1 MCRRA
6 LEGLGACT
14 WSSQDLATYKAL
26 AFTFTLTH
34 DTCSTSQ
41 WMAVAVFAARQRPPG
56 APGRLHRAERL
67 RPQTMLTAPKA
78 MPYSASLRCCQRLVL
93 VRHLGYASTDR
104 TASCGVKGFASGIA
118 EVANPTET
126 RQSPVFATNVTRTT
140 CVTTTFVLCHT
151 TCRAPQK
158 MLAAKQT
165 EADCLSPACWSQQS
179 PRGGLGQTTGT
190 WNIRGVRC
198 RPVATN
204 KQRETSS
211 RLQPFC
217 LQNAL
222 ASSWSLVMR
231 CRSVSQSADPATIHA
246 EAADRQGWIGE
257 KRPHQ
262 H

>member
-1 MCRRA
+1 MIFSRSCH
-6 LEGLGACT
+6 LQ
-14 WSSQDLATYKAL
+14 SPAT
-26 AFTFTLTH
+26 TFTLTH
-34 DTCSTSQ
+34 DTYSTSQ

-56 APGRLHRAERL
+56 APGRLHRAEGL
-67 RPQTMLTAPKA
+67 RPRTMLTAPKA

-140 CVTTTFVLCHT
+140 CVSTTFVLCHT

-179 PRGGLGQTTGT
+179 LEEASTNDWNMEHSRSQLSARRHQQTTRD
-190 WNIRGVRC
+190 IV
-198 RPVATN
+198 PSATLLSA
-204 KQRETSS
+204 ECPGFIMEPCHA
-211 RLQPFC
+211 LQVC
-217 LQNAL
+217 
-222 ASSWSLVMR
+222 VTV
-231 CRSVSQSADPATIHA
+231 CRSGQNPCRSCGPSGL
-246 EAADRQGWIGE
+246 DRG
-257 KRPHQ
+257 KTA
-262 H
+262 